1 VIRYFHFDVL
11 VIKSSL
17 PSRGSIN
24 LITLT
29 LPKNKLAFVPCKKGN
44 IKLYIQKQ
52 SKEALK
58 INPLTKSYVF
68 PTVIIS
74 GLFLLSKRF
83 SHNVAMQ
90 KKVANLAKGI
100 SAVFTN
106 PIMRS
111 RFEWSFHKNRKLT
124 NFSYFLAN
132 YIYYYTT
139 PQCYFSWIIQG
150 PLMIWTY
157 HSLFSY
163 FPFGPWL

>member
-1 VIRYFHFDVL
+1 
-11 VIKSSL
+11 
-17 PSRGSIN
+17 
-24 LITLT
+24 
-29 LPKNKLAFVPCKKGN
+29 
-44 IKLYIQKQ
+44 
-52 SKEALK
+52 
-58 INPLTKSYVF
+58 LTKSYVF

-111 RFEWSFHKNRKLT
+111 RFEWSFHKNRRLT
-124 NFSYFLAN
+124 NLSYFLAN
-132 YIYYYTT
+132 CINYYTT

-150 PLMIWTY
+150 PLTIWSY
-157 HSLFSY
+157 HSLFFIFRLAYGCKSGPCGQNNRY
-163 FPFGPWL
+163 FASQGIKWGIWISSFHRYLMIKFWSRGLVTASQ